1 MAGAGFVS
9 SLAGLRGPPEPGWG
23 LGHTGKGR
31 SEDPSLKWFQANPQG
46 RRPRR
51 AELQMLW
58 GYYFILFYISGGKNW
73 FLVWSNA
80 FQVVT
85 SLPQLLP
92 LRVEPGWEEEE
103 WVVGSSFPS
112 SHEATL
118 GQSHNSLNPKTS
130 GTGILQ
136 SEPFPSGPSV

>member
-1 MAGAGFVS
+1 
-9 SLAGLRGPPEPGWG
+9 
-23 LGHTGKGR
+23 
-31 SEDPSLKWFQANPQG
+31 
-46 RRPRR
+46 
-51 AELQMLW
+51 MLW